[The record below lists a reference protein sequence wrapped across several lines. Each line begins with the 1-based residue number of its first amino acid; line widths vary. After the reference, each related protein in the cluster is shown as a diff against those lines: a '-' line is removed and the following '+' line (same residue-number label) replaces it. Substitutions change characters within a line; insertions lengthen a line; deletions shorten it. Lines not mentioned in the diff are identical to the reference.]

1 MVQLALD
8 ERSIRASFA
17 AVRSHAG
24 LSLSARDVATVP
36 VLPSSLPPPMT
47 NPPNFPPRSADAPTS
62 GEPAPVIA
70 EKTLIWEDFVD
81 IFYAPSSVFAR
92 REKGSPW
99 PPILVVTILLGLLF
113 YANSGVLE
121 PIMDA
126 EFRRGM
132 ATAMRDNPQLTPE
145 MIERSRGF
153 TEMFT
158 KVGVFIVMP
167 ITIFLIGLALWLCG
181 KIVDAKQTLKA
192 AVVVAAYSYMPRV
205 LESLI
210 VGLQGL
216 LMDVSRLTG
225 RYQVTL
231 SAARFSDPETTSPA
245 LLAILG
251 RFDVFIIWVTVL
263 LAIGLAVTGKIP
275 RGKAA
280 IAAFLVW
287 ILGALPTVLPAL
299 RQ

>member
-1 MVQLALD
+1 
-8 ERSIRASFA
+8 
-17 AVRSHAG
+17 
-24 LSLSARDVATVP
+24 
-36 VLPSSLPPPMT
+36 MT
-47 NPPNFPPRSADAPTS
+47 NPPPNVPPRSADSPIA
-62 GEPAPVIA
+62 GEPAPVVV
-70 EKTLIWEDFVD
+70 EKTSIWEDFVD
-81 IFYAPSSVFAR
+81 IFYTPSSVFAR
-92 REKGSPW
+92 RENGSPW

-113 YANSGVLE
+113 YANSRVLE
-121 PIMDA
+121 PIMEA

-145 MIERSRGF
+145 MIERGRGV

-158 KVGVFIVMP
+158 KVGVFVIMP
-167 ITIFLIGLALWLCG
+167 ITMFLIGLTLWLTG
-181 KIVDAKQTLKA
+181 KIVDARQTLKA
-192 AVVVAAYSYMPRV
+192 AVIVAAYSYMPRV
-205 LESLI
+205 LESLV

-216 LMDVSRLTG
+216 LMDVSQLTG

-231 SAARFSDPETTSPA
+231 SAARFSDPDTTNPA

-280 IAAFLVW
+280 IAAVLVW
-287 ILGALPTVLPAL
+287 ILGSLPTVLPAL

>member
-1 MVQLALD
+1 VNLIGRYIFREAFGSWLVVMAVLFVIFMTNQLADILGD
-8 ERSIRASFA
+8 A
-17 AVRSHAG
+17 AANTLPREAVLAIFG
-24 LSLSARDVATVP
+24 LTALRY
-36 VLPSSLPPPMT
+36 L
-47 NPPNFPPRSADAPTS
+47 
-62 GEPAPVIA
+62 
-70 EKTLIWEDFVD
+70 TL
-81 IFYAPSSVFAR
+81 
-92 REKGSPW
+92 
-99 PPILVVTILLGLLF
+99 L
-113 YANSGVLE
+113 
-121 PIMDA
+121 
-126 EFRRGM
+126 
-132 ATAMRDNPQLTPE
+132 
-145 MIERSRGF
+145 
-153 TEMFT
+153 
-158 KVGVFIVMP
+158 MP
-167 ITIFLIGLALWLCG
+167 ITLFLIGLTLWLCG
-181 KIVDAKQTLKA
+181 KIVDARQTLKA

-205 LESLI
+205 LESLV

-231 SAARFSDPETTSPA
+231 SAARFSDPDATSPA

-287 ILGALPTVLPAL
+287 LLGSLPTVLPAL